1 MHGLLG
7 TGHVETLA
15 SKAGGIDICLRG
27 DHDRIGRRNVFRREL
42 IFCPNRSLRLNL
54 DRVTKRLGGFLQ
66 GRRGLPLAPV
76 WPPRAQPSPAPALEK
91 PAPGAATI
99 TPNQLPPWYCESP
112 RSSRS
117 QRLAFPRSVPA
128 RSEYPWPESQH

>member
-27 DHDRIGRRNVFRREL
+27 DHDRIGRRNVFRREM

-54 DRVTKRLGGFLQ
+54 DRVTKRLGAFS
-66 GRRGLPLAPV
+66 RAAAAMNV
-76 WPPRAQPSPAPALEK
+76 WANA
-91 PAPGAATI
+91 
-99 TPNQLPPWYCESP
+99 
-112 RSSRS
+112 SRK
-117 QRLAFPRSVPA
+117 R
-128 RSEYPWPESQH
+128 